1 MKKIFLVAAIA
12 VLTVTTSFAQ
22 GEVRFGFKAGLNLAS
37 VGGDAYYTGFGGFDS
52 RTSFHIGALVEIPFT
67 DKISVQPEVLYSGQG
82 SKTNYG
88 FGTTADVKLDYINIP
103 VMGKYHI
110 IAGLSGE
117 LGPVIG
123 ILVKADGLDYDT
135 GVQGDIKDQYK
146 KVDVGVGIGASY
158 QLPMGFFGS
167 LRYNKGVTDI
177 NDINDEDFRAKN
189 QNNVFQVS
197 AGYTF

>member
-1 MKKIFLVAAIA
+1 MKKLFLATVIAA
-12 VLTVTTSFAQ
+12 LTVTSSFAQ
-22 GEVRFGFKAGLNLAS
+22 GEVRFGIKGGLNLAS
-37 VGGDAYYTGFGGFDS
+37 IGGDAYYAGFGGFNS

-67 DKISVQPEVLYSGQG
+67 DKISLQPEVLYSSQG

-88 FGTTADVKLDYINIP
+88 FGTSADTKLDYISIP
-103 VMGKYHI
+103 IMGKYHI

-117 LGPVIG
+117 LGPVIN
-123 ILVKADGLDYDT
+123 ILASADGLNST
-135 GVQGDIKDQYK
+135 TLIVGDVKNQYK
-146 KVDVGVGIGASY
+146 SLDVGIGIGASY
-158 QLPMGFFGS
+158 QLPIGLFGS

-177 NDINDEDFRAKN
+177 NDDKNVTVKN